1 MNKPTP
7 AQAAPAAVTP
17 VAPQASPRRREMRVL
32 AVAALSLLILPFA
45 LDALG
50 LTLKSAADV
59 ALMAVAVMGLNILV
73 GHTGL
78 VSFGHGAWFG
88 IGAYAA
94 AIVQRHLFPGD
105 MLLPA
110 LGALLIVGGASLA
123 AGALILRRRGVYFSL
138 LTLAL
143 TAMLYAVAFRWT
155 AVTGGENGFGGVT
168 RWAVLDD
175 PRLFYAL
182 VAAVAFGV
190 VWALWRFH
198 ASPVGTVLVA
208 IRENEQRARFVGYDT
223 DRYKLLAFV
232 ISASVTGL
240 AGVLAVFNHRFASA
254 DPISIAFSGELLAM
268 VVIGGMR
275 SFLGPALG
283 ALFYVLFREFLSM
296 WTENWLL
303 VFGLLFVGFIIFSPT
318 GLVGVAGRLLA
329 PFRKKSEEA
338 AAMSARRAGES
349 GRVPERFIRRPDTAG
364 EGPVLAAEGISKSFG
379 GIRAVRGA
387 DIRVSDRSLH
397 ALIGPN
403 GAGKTTAFNLISG
416 MFEPDAG
423 RITLDGR
430 SIAGLEPHAVTEA
443 GLGRSFQITN
453 LFGGLSVEEN
463 IRLAVQARHPARFHP
478 FRDARAIP
486 EVNADTAELLR
497 WTGLAGIERA
507 EAASLS
513 YGGQRLLDMGL
524 ALATRPRVLL
534 LDEPLAGLAAA
545 ERERVG
551 NLVKTLSADIPVLLV
566 EHDIDRV
573 FRLADRVTVMADGEV
588 LVDGTV
594 EDART
599 DEKVQAVYLGSGA
612 TAVAAKP
619 RPSAA
624 HGDTPLLLIEDVH
637 TFYGKSHILNG
648 ISLTAREGEIVAL
661 LGRNGAGKSTLL
673 KTIIGIAPPASGR
686 IALAGEVISG
696 LPSDAAARRGVGYV
710 PQGRSLFAGMT
721 VAENLALGR
730 LKRITGAG
738 RHWEEERVL
747 EFFPRLKQRWTT
759 PADNLSGGEQQM
771 VAVARA
777 LSGDTRLL
785 LLDEPFEGLSPAVTE
800 ELFEAFD
807 KLRQEVSIV
816 IVDHHLD
823 LALALSDSTVALER
837 GSVTWSGPSRS
848 LREDAELRRKV
859 LWL

>member
-1 MNKPTP
+1 M
-7 AQAAPAAVTP
+7 
-17 VAPQASPRRREMRVL
+17 
-32 AVAALSLLILPFA
+32 
-45 LDALG
+45 
-50 LTLKSAADV
+50 
-59 ALMAVAVMGLNILV
+59 
-73 GHTGL
+73 
-78 VSFGHGAWFG
+78 
-88 IGAYAA
+88 
-94 AIVQRHLFPGD
+94 
-105 MLLPA
+105 
-110 LGALLIVGGASLA
+110 
-123 AGALILRRRGVYFSL
+123 
-138 LTLAL
+138 
-143 TAMLYAVAFRWT
+143 
-155 AVTGGENGFGGVT
+155 
-168 RWAVLDD
+168 
-175 PRLFYAL
+175 
-182 VAAVAFGV
+182 
-190 VWALWRFH
+190 
-198 ASPVGTVLVA
+198 
-208 IRENEQRARFVGYDT
+208 
-223 DRYKLLAFV
+223 
-232 ISASVTGL
+232 
-240 AGVLAVFNHRFASA
+240 
-254 DPISIAFSGELLAM
+254 
-268 VVIGGMR
+268 
-275 SFLGPALG
+275 
-283 ALFYVLFREFLSM
+283 
-296 WTENWLL
+296 
-303 VFGLLFVGFIIFSPT
+303 
-318 GLVGVAGRLLA
+318 
-329 PFRKKSEEA
+329 
-338 AAMSARRAGES
+338 
-349 GRVPERFIRRPDTAG
+349 
-364 EGPVLAAEGISKSFG
+364 
-379 GIRAVRGA
+379 
-387 DIRVSDRSLH
+387 
-397 ALIGPN
+397 
-403 GAGKTTAFNLISG
+403 
-416 MFEPDAG
+416 
-423 RITLDGR
+423 
-430 SIAGLEPHAVTEA
+430 
-443 GLGRSFQITN
+443 
-453 LFGGLSVEEN
+453 
-463 IRLAVQARHPARFHP
+463 
-478 FRDARAIP
+478 P

-497 WTGLAGIERA
+497 WTGLAGAERA

-599 DEKVQAVYLGSGA
+599 DAKVQAVYLGSGA
-612 TAVAAKP
+612 DAVAAKP

-624 HGDTPLLLIEDVH
+624 RDTPLLGVEEVH

-648 ISLTAREGEIVAL
+648 VSFSAREGEIVAL
-661 LGRNGAGKSTLL
+661 LGRNGAGKSTVL

-686 IALAGEVISG
+686 IALGGDVISG
-696 LPSDAAARRGVGYV
+696 LPSDAVARRGVGYV
-710 PQGRSLFAGMT
+710 PQGRALFAGMT

-730 LKRITGAG
+730 LKRLTGAG

-837 GSVTWSGPSRS
+837 GGVVWSGPSRS
-848 LREDAELRRKV
+848 LRDDADLRRKV